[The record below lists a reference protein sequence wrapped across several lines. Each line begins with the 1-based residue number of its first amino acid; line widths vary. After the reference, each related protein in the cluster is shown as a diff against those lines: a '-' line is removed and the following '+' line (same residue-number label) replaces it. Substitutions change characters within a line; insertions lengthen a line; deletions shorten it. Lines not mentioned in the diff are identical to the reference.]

1 MLHMLDML
9 HGEGEGKS
17 GTVDCRSLDTS
28 TSTSKVTWTN
38 QIYADIIACKSDW
51 SVMEKMDLEKNGP
64 GKKWTWKKMDPW
76 SNFFQEKMILG
87 AIFS

>member
-17 GTVDCRSLDTS
+17 GTVDCKSLDTS
-28 TSTSKVTWTN
+28 TSASKVTWTN

-64 GKKWTWKKMDPW
+64 LVQFFSGKNDPGGHFFLNNVDLSRKK
-76 SNFFQEKMILG
+76 
-87 AIFS
+87 